1 MLIRTGS
8 GAEARIETTEIEALR
23 ATLRGPLLEPGDAGY
38 EEARVVFNGM
48 FADRRPA
55 LIVRCR
61 GTADAVDAVRF
72 ARRHDLL
79 TAVRGGGHHIAGKSL
94 CDGGLLIDLSLM
106 TAVHVDP
113 RGRRARVEGGATWAD
128 VDRETQAFGLATPG
142 GLVSHTG
149 VAGLTLSGGKGWL
162 RSKYGLSCDNLVS
175 AEVVT
180 AAGEVVTASAEEN
193 PDLFWA
199 LRGGGGNFGA
209 VTHFEFRLHPVGPE
223 VAVVFAFYP
232 MSDARTVLRRWRDW
246 VATVPEE
253 VTSEVTALTTLPDLE
268 ALPPAVRDQPVVVAS
283 AVYAGD
289 PAEGMKVLEPLRHFG
304 EALGEVAAPLPFRG
318 VQTAFDPNFPK
329 TGEVLSYWKS
339 HYLDELGDAA
349 IDLMA
354 ELCEQ
359 RSSRWTM
366 IFVQHLGPGLRKIA
380 PGETA
385 FSTRE
390 APFVFD
396 VNGNWRDPAE
406 TPRHVAWVRE
416 AWSRFAPHANGTV
429 YLNYEGEE
437 ARDPEAQVRAAFG
450 PSYERLVAIK
460 TKYDPTNLF
469 RLNQNIR
476 PRAGRGESEAERA
489 RAAPARSSWQPQP

>member
-1 MLIRTGS
+1 MQIRTGS
-8 GAEARIETTEIEALR
+8 DEVIEVEASALEALR
-23 ATLRGPLLEPGDAGY
+23 ATFTGPLLEAGAPGYD
-38 EEARVVFNGM
+38 EARVIFNGM

-55 LIVRCR
+55 LIARCR
-61 GTADAVDAVRF
+61 GTADVVAAVRF

-94 CDGGLLIDLSLM
+94 CDGGIVIDLSPM
-106 TAVHVDP
+106 RAVEVDAP
-113 RGRRARVEGGATWAD
+113 RRRARVEGGATWGD
-128 VDRETQAFGLATPG
+128 VDRATQAFGLATPG

-180 AAGEVVTASAEEN
+180 AAAEVVTASAQEN

-199 LRGGGGNFGA
+199 LRGGGGNFGV
-209 VTHFEFRLHPVGPE
+209 VTRFEFRLHPVGPE
-223 VAVVFAFYP
+223 VATVFAFYP
-232 MSDARTVLRRWRDW
+232 LSAARTVLRQWRDW
-246 VATVPEE
+246 VLAAPEE
-253 VTSEVTALTTLPDLE
+253 VTSEVTALTTLPDAA
-268 ALPPAVRDQPVVVAS
+268 ALPPPVRDQPVVVAA

-289 PAEGMKVLEPLRHFG
+289 PAEGMRVLDPLRRFG
-304 EALGEVAAPLPFRG
+304 APLGEIAAPLPFCG
-318 VQTAFDPNFPK
+318 VQTAFDANFPN

-339 HYLDELGDAA
+339 HYLDSLDDSA
-349 IDLMA
+349 IDIMA
-354 ELCEQ
+354 GLCEQ

-366 IFVQHLGPGLRKIA
+366 LFVQHLGAGLRKTG

-385 FSTRE
+385 FATRH

-396 VNGNWRDPAE
+396 VNGNWRNPAE
-406 TPRHVAWVRE
+406 TPRHVAWVRD
-416 AWSRFAPHANGTV
+416 AWSRFAAHANGTV

-437 ARDPEAQVRAAFG
+437 NEDPDAQVRAAFG
-450 PSYERLVAIK
+450 PSYERLVEVK

-469 RLNQNIR
+469 RMNQNIR
-476 PRAGRGESEAERA
+476 PRRA
-489 RAAPARSSWQPQP
+489 